1 MTHTLVVIRHAKSD
15 WDVDAA
21 DRDRPL
27 AKRGRRQAPYAG
39 RWIAEQG
46 IVLDLAVVSPAAR
59 ARQTWALVSAEL
71 DVPPPMQVEE
81 AAYTFD
87 GDDLFAVVG
96 ALPESAR
103 AVALV
108 GHNPAVEEFVETVTG
123 RYAALPTSAIAVL
136 EVPEWGSVGPGTGR
150 LMANLRP
157 VDGASARAAGR
168 RWRPGSA
175 RPP

>member
-1 MTHTLVVIRHAKSD
+1 
-15 WDVDAA
+15 
-21 DRDRPL
+21 
-27 AKRGRRQAPYAG
+27 
-39 RWIAEQG
+39 
-46 IVLDLAVVSPAAR
+46 
-59 ARQTWALVSAEL
+59 
-71 DVPPPMQVEE
+71 MQVEE

-157 VDGASARAAGR
+157 ADGA
-168 RWRPGSA
+168 
-175 RPP
+175 